1 MRKQFNL
8 QLFAAPTG
16 TTVTADLE
24 PGISIDI
31 LLESVQIS
39 MNYKI
44 Y

>member
-8 QLFAAPTG
+8 QLFAAPTN
-16 TTVTADLE
+16 TTFL
-24 PGISIDI
+24 SII
-31 LLESVQIS
+31 LLESVQIL